1 MRDSVALEPRRDD
14 DMDTTI
20 ANKDE
25 RTLGLVAHLL
35 FFAGANV
42 PFGNVI
48 GPLILWQM
56 KKDESSFVAEHAKES
71 LNFQLTCMIL
81 AFVCL
86 LLCLIVIGFFLLIAL
101 VVFQIVYV
109 SLAAAS
115 ANEGRLYRYPL
126 TFRFVS

>member
-25 RTLGLVAHLL
+25 RTLGFVAHLL
-35 FFAGANV
+35 FFAGWIV

-71 LNFQLTCMIL
+71 LNFQLTCTIL
-81 AFVCL
+81 AFACVP
-86 LLCLIVIGFFLLIAL
+86 LCLILIGVFLLIAL
-101 VVFQIVYV
+101 VVFQVVYV
-109 SLAAAS
+109 ILAAVS

-126 TFRFVS
+126 TFRFVA